1 MEMSYLFDS
10 MYRIRGKRIAILSL
24 LLFALISGP
33 FIMAQED
40 PDILER
46 AFAILEERGEVVFE
60 FYPDDNSTVN
70 QINLFISVDR
80 KTAGGFEAYA
90 NEEGFREFLGYDIPF
105 KLIERQ
111 AREKSGTESGEFPG
125 DWDNYPSHDQYFSF
139 MEGIA
144 DKYPEIC
151 RLDTIGQSVDGRHIL
166 YMKIT
171 DTPDLREPEPAF
183 VYSST
188 MHGDETT
195 GYVLLIRLI
204 DYLCSNYGSDSLVTK
219 LVDNIE
225 IWINPL
231 ANPDGTYWEGD
242 SVPSLPKR
250 FNSNGVDLNRNF
262 PSLKEFG
269 LPDYTIYQPEN
280 LAQMNF
286 LRNIYMVMGANIH
299 DGAEVVNYPFDT
311 WRTLHADNE
320 WFIHTS
326 REYAD
331 EAQKR
336 SYPVLY
342 MSGFD
347 DGITN
352 GWDWYKVEGGRQDW
366 VNYFIHAR
374 EVTIEISLEKYPP
387 SSELPNFWYYNYPS
401 MLRYMEQSLFG
412 IHGIILDESTGKA
425 IKASIRVLDYDTL
438 HSDIYSDSLSG
449 YFARLI
455 EPGTWVLEISAPGF
469 DSVVVTGVQVH
480 PDQATWLDVSLTPP
494 GYGVNVRDGLELS
507 PNPFI
512 YQAALSVPV
521 SVPGPHRIYLY
532 DIRGQMVLEDL
543 IFCEMTG
550 IFVYSLEGSHLDQ
563 GIYLLKLI
571 SPTDTRTL
579 KIFKSL

>member
-1 MEMSYLFDS
+1 
-10 MYRIRGKRIAILSL
+10 
-24 LLFALISGP
+24 
-33 FIMAQED
+33 
-40 PDILER
+40 
-46 AFAILEERGEVVFE
+46 
-60 FYPDDNSTVN
+60 
-70 QINLFISVDR
+70 
-80 KTAGGFEAYA
+80 
-90 NEEGFREFLGYDIPF
+90 
-105 KLIERQ
+105 
-111 AREKSGTESGEFPG
+111 
-125 DWDNYPSHDQYFSF
+125 
-139 MEGIA
+139 
-144 DKYPEIC
+144 
-151 RLDTIGQSVDGRHIL
+151 
-166 YMKIT
+166 
-171 DTPDLREPEPAF
+171 
-183 VYSST
+183 
-188 MHGDETT
+188 
-195 GYVLLIRLI
+195 
-204 DYLCSNYGSDSLVTK
+204 
-219 LVDNIE
+219 
-225 IWINPL
+225 
-231 ANPDGTYWEGD
+231 
-242 SVPSLPKR
+242 
-250 FNSNGVDLNRNF
+250 NSNGVDLNRNF
-262 PSLKEFG
+262 PSVKEFG

-311 WRTLHADNE
+311 WKSLHADNE
-320 WFIHTS
+320 WFILTS

-352 GWDWYKVEGGRQDW
+352 GWVWYDVDGGRQDW
-366 VNYFIHAR
+366 VNYFIHGR
-374 EVTIEISLEKYPP
+374 EVTLEINWTKHPP
-387 SSELPNFWYYNYPS
+387 PTELPYFWYYNYPS

-412 IHGIILDESTGKA
+412 IQGIILDESTGEP
-425 IKASIRVLDYDTL
+425 IKASIRVMDHDTL
-438 HSDIYSDSLSG
+438 HSDVYSDSLSG

-480 PDQATWLDVSLTPP
+480 PDQATWLDVSLIPS

-512 YQAALSVPV
+512 YQAALTIPV

-532 DIRGQMVLEDL
+532 NIRGQMVLEDL
-543 IFCEMTG
+543 MFCEMTG

-579 KIFKSL
+579 KIFKSQ